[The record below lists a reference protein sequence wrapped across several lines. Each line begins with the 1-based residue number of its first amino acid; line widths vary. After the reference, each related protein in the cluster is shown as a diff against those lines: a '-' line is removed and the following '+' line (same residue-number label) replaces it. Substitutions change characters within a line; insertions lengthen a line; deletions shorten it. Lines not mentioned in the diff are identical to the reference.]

1 MKRIIAITIAILL
14 LSAGYTLATE
24 NTSVINVKTR
34 VLPVLKYSIL
44 HQESNLIITQEDINK
59 GFIDI
64 HEAVVLSVKTN
75 STNGYLLTL
84 SLESNMFSRV
94 TVHNENNVYNFSE
107 TGGEIHMPFQ
117 GMNVTTQKLSIRF
130 HLLSNIS
137 PGQYKW
143 PATVLISAI

>member
-14 LSAGYTLATE
+14 ASAGYSSATE

-34 VLPVLKYSIL
+34 VLPVMKYSIL
-44 HQESNLIITQEDINK
+44 YQESNLTITQEDINK
-59 GFIDI
+59 GFIDVQ
-64 HEAVVLSVKTN
+64 EAVVLSVKTN
-75 STNGYLLTL
+75 STNGYLLAF

-94 TVHNENNVYNFSE
+94 TVRNENNVYNLSE
-107 TGGEIHMPFQ
+107 TGGEIHMPFH

-137 PGQYKW
+137 PGQYEW
-143 PATVLISAI
+143 PVSVLISAI